1 MKLTRVN
8 FSRCLIFAP
17 RPCAM
22 HLGAVSGIQVRRL
35 TLPRL
40 AAIMAG
46 RERWMN
52 AVVIHSKAN
61 MGVS

>member
-1 MKLTRVN
+1 
-8 FSRCLIFAP
+8 
-17 RPCAM
+17 M
-22 HLGAVSGIQVRRL
+22 HLDAVSGIQVPRL

>member
-1 MKLTRVN
+1 
-8 FSRCLIFAP
+8 
-17 RPCAM
+17 M
-22 HLGAVSGIQVRRL
+22 HLDAVSGIQ
-35 TLPRL
+35 

-52 AVVIHSKAN
+52 AVVIHSKAT